1 MRSRPSWEI
10 RPHPDGGGVGAW
22 DYSSVKGVYDVRA
35 EARGSKKTVHFG
47 MITEL
52 CFEQASELPE
62 GDPERKFK
70 GRHVF
75 LGDQVKDQDFANAE
89 FEHLGSSPPTFES
102 ARAVDALS
110 LVEGYE
116 QTQSDAKSAYAQ
128 TRLGGARGADTLNL
142 GSHSATSV
150 AQALGG

>member
-1 MRSRPSWEI
+1 MKE
-10 RPHPDGGGVGAW
+10 
-22 DYSSVKGVYDVRA
+22 VYDVRA
-35 EARGSKKTVHFG
+35 EARNSKNTVHFG

-52 CFEQASELPE
+52 CFEKGSELPE

-75 LGDQVKDQDFANAE
+75 LGDQVTDQDFQNAE

-116 QTQSDAKSAYAQ
+116 QTQSDAKSAYTQ
-128 TRLGGARGADTLNL
+128 TFLGGVRGAGTPTWVRLPRHRWPKHWEGKHKDPVIRMIL
-142 GSHSATSV
+142 
-150 AQALGG
+150 ALYGHDDAGGY